1 MCGQVDTYAIKPK
14 CNQVMNASKTAP
26 KGGGKGRRRVER
38 EGTQKKRQGK
48 TQTRNSN
55 KLICTRNERDVAEEG
70 PHELELLV
78 ERGKREGGGRRVWGL
93 AGNASAVGIF
103 VYEF

>member
-26 KGGGKGRRRVER
+26 KTGGRLEVCVAKGRTAK
-38 EGTQKKRQGK
+38 GTRGKRKRQGK

-55 KLICTRNERDVAEEG
+55 KLICTRNEGDGDVRVGYGAG
-70 PHELELLV
+70 LQQLELLV
-78 ERGKREGGGRRVWGL
+78 WLE
-93 AGNASAVGIF
+93 AVG
-103 VYEF
+103 EGEE